1 MSPDIAD
8 KRRAF
13 AALHQSGCFVI
24 PNPWDAGSARYL
36 QSLGFQALATTSAG
50 FAWSHARADNGIT
63 RDMALAHLHEMVAAV
78 DLPINADFENGFAPD
93 AAGVAENVR
102 LAVATGVAGLS
113 IEDSTGD
120 AARPLFTL
128 DEAVERLRAA
138 RGAIDRAGGGVM
150 LVGRAECFLVGRPD
164 LAETIARLQ
173 AYANA
178 GADCLYAPGVT
189 TREQIVALVEA
200 VAPKPLNLLVGS
212 ASELT
217 VADIAALGVRRISVG
232 GALARSAWGGFMR
245 SARMLAQQGRFD
257 GFADAASGKDLNAL
271 FSEPGAGAS
280 WRNDRRRPPCPCRAR
295 HCWTCPPRSAQALAA
310 GRAVVA
316 LESTIIS
323 HGMPYPQ
330 NVATALQ
337 VEGEVRAHG
346 AVPATMAVVDGR
358 LKAGLSRAEIEG
370 LGRAGPQRAQAQ
382 PARPA
387 AGRGGGPDRRHHRG
401 GDDDHRGAGGHPGV
415 CHRRHRRGAPGRG
428 RELRHLGRSAGAGA
442 HAGGG
447 GLRGREVDPGHSP
460 HAGGAGDP
468 RRAGGGLWHRP
479 AAGLLRAR
487 QRLWRRRAAGHAGAD
502 RPRAAGPVGD
512 GPARRHGDRQPGAR
526 GACAAARDDRC
537 GHRERRWRMRRCR
550 ASPARP
556 SRPSCWRG

>member
-36 QSLGFQALATTSAG
+36 QSLGFKALATTSAG
-50 FAWSHARADNGIT
+50 FAWSHARPDNGIT

-78 DLPINADFENGFAPD
+78 DVPINADFENGFAPD

-138 RGAIDRAGGGVM
+138 RSAIDRAGGGVM

-164 LAETIARLQ
+164 LAETLARLQ

-200 VAPKPLNLLVGS
+200 VAPKPLNLRVGS

-245 SARMLAQQGRFD
+245 SARVLAEQGRFD

-271 FSEPGAGAS
+271 FSKPGAG
-280 WRNDRRRPPCPCRAR
+280 
-295 HCWTCPPRSAQALAA
+295 
-310 GRAVVA
+310 
-316 LESTIIS
+316 
-323 HGMPYPQ
+323 
-330 NVATALQ
+330 
-337 VEGEVRAHG
+337 
-346 AVPATMAVVDGR
+346 
-358 LKAGLSRAEIEG
+358 LS
-370 LGRAGPQRAQAQ
+370 
-382 PARPA
+382 
-387 AGRGGGPDRRHHRG
+387 
-401 GDDDHRGAGGHPGV
+401 
-415 CHRRHRRGAPGRG
+415 
-428 RELRHLGRSAGAGA
+428 
-442 HAGGG
+442 
-447 GLRGREVDPGHSP
+447 
-460 HAGGAGDP
+460 
-468 RRAGGGLWHRP
+468 
-479 AAGLLRAR
+479 
-487 QRLWRRRAAGHAGAD
+487 
-502 RPRAAGPVGD
+502 
-512 GPARRHGDRQPGAR
+512 
-526 GACAAARDDRC
+526 
-537 GHRERRWRMRRCR
+537 
-550 ASPARP
+550 
-556 SRPSCWRG
+556 